1 MTDYRDHIMSL
12 PRVRERQK
20 FTGSHGCVSRARAY
34 REKKKSIPEELTPE
48 EVREVMDALRE
59 MGTGKEGKP

>member
-1 MTDYRDHIMSL
+1 MITPSSEQL
-12 PRVRERQK
+12 TTCTRV
-20 FTGSHGCVSRARAY
+20 Y